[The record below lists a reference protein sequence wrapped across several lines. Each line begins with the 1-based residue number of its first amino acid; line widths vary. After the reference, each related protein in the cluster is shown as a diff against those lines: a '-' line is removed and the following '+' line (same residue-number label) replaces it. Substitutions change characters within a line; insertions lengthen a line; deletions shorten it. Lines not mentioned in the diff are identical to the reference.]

1 MSDTTGTHLVLGRK
15 VAMPVQV
22 RTATAFMA
30 MFSVPT
36 APAQALIADS
46 GLEILQYRPGHG
58 LCTLVFV
65 DYVDGDLGPYN
76 EFGVCFLVHDHN
88 RRGGTVLQDLREL
101 GSGGAGALIHRLP
114 VDGDFTLAA
123 GRGIWGFPKILA
135 DFDADHRSATKRAS
149 VSADDRLI
157 AELTVARG
165 IPVPGAGATAS
176 VAAYS
181 SLEAVTRRTSWD
193 MNPSGMRTR
202 IGGATLRLGTHPIAD
217 ELRSLG
223 LPKRA
228 LVSSSIGNLAMTFG
242 DAVEVPVR

>member
-30 MFSVPT
+30 MYSVPT
-36 APAQALIADS
+36 APAQALIAGS

-76 EFGVCFLVHDHN
+76 EFGVCFLVRDHN

-135 DFDADHRSATKRAS
+135 DFDTDHHSATKRAS
-149 VSADDRLI
+149 VSVDDRLI

-181 SLEAVTRRTSWD
+181 FLDAVTRRTSWD

-242 DAVEVPVR
+242 DAVEVPAR

>member
-1 MSDTTGTHLVLGRK
+1 MSDTTGTHLVLGK
-15 VAMPVQV
+15 EVVLPVQV

-30 MFSVPT
+30 MYSVPT

-76 EFGVCFLVHDHN
+76 EFGVCFLVRDHS

-135 DFDADHRSATKRAS
+135 DFDADHHSTTKRAS
-149 VSADDRLI
+149 VSEDGRLI
-157 AELTVARG
+157 AELAVAPG
-165 IPVPGAGATAS
+165 VPIPGAGAS

-181 SLEAVTRRTSWD
+181 FLDGTLRRTGWD
-193 MNPSGMRTR
+193 MNPAGMRTR

-223 LPKRA
+223 LPRRA
-228 LVSSSIGNLAMTFG
+228 LVSSSIENLAMTFG
-242 DAVEVPVR
+242 DALEVPRR

>member
-1 MSDTTGTHLVLGRK
+1 
-15 VAMPVQV
+15 MPVQV

-30 MFSVPT
+30 MYSVPT
-36 APAQALIADS
+36 GPAQVLIAESD
-46 GLEILQYRPGHG
+46 LEILQYRPGRG

-65 DYVDGDLGPYN
+65 DYIDGDLGPYN
-76 EFGVCFLVHDHN
+76 EFGVCFLVRDHN
-88 RRGGTVLQDLREL
+88 RRGGTVFQDLREL

-135 DFDADHRSATKRAS
+135 DFDTDHRSATRRAS
-149 VSADDRLI
+149 VSEGGQLI
-157 AELTVARG
+157 AELIVAPG
-165 IPVPGAGATAS
+165 ISIPGSGATAS

-181 SLEAVTRRTSWD
+181 SLDAVTRRTSWD
-193 MNPSGMRTR
+193 MNPTGMRSR
-202 IGGATLRLGTHPIAD
+202 IGGAQLRLGTHPIAD

-242 DAVEVPVR
+242 NAVWVPAR